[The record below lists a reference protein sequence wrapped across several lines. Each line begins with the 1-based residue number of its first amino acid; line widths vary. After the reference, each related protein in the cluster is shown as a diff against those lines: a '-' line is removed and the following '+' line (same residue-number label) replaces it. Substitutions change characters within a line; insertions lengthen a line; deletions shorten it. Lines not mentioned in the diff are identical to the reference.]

1 MGSRVSRFFFRAM
14 ARVLPSKVLSACLGA
29 ERFYIVKIKRKKA
42 MGMFP
47 ADKKVSIIASEKSW
61 IEGEAVRQ
69 LEMTAVWPGMVQVVG
84 MPDLHPGKGSPIGAA
99 FLTNGP
105 VYPSLVGNDI
115 GCGMG
120 LWQTDLLAR
129 KVKLDKLQS
138 WMEKFEYEASGTD
151 AEWVERFGLTPTA
164 HDASLGTIGG
174 GNHFAELL
182 RLEEV
187 VNAQVFSEAGLEKER
202 VFLLAHSGSRGLGEE
217 ILRSHTSKHGAG
229 PMPEGD
235 ESYLQKHDFAVRWAK
250 ANRAR
255 IAERVFELIRA
266 EGKPVL
272 DVCHNCVVN
281 VNGRCLHRKGAAPSD
296 EGLVV
301 VPGSR
306 GDLSYLVRP
315 LGNGVANGFS
325 LPHGAGRKWK
335 RSDCRGRLEH
345 RYSADSLK
353 RTNLGGRVICSDKDL
368 LFEEAPQAY
377 KDISTVIEDMTSRGF
392 MEVIAILRPVL
403 TFKKG

>member
-1 MGSRVSRFFFRAM
+1 M
-14 ARVLPSKVLSACLGA
+14 
-29 ERFYIVKIKRKKA
+29 I
-42 MGMFP
+42 
-47 ADKKVSIIASEKSW
+47 
-61 IEGEAVRQ
+61 
-69 LEMTAVWPGMVQVVG
+69 QVVG

-99 FLTNGP
+99 FITDGP

-120 LWQTDLLAR
+120 LWQTDFPAR
-129 KVKLDKLQS
+129 KVKLDKLQA
-138 WMEKFEYEASGTD
+138 WMEKFEDEPSGTNS
-151 AEWVERFGLTPTA
+151 EWVEKFGLTPTG

-182 RLEEV
+182 RLEEIV
-187 VNAQVFSEAGLEKER
+187 SKDEWSGAGLDKEAI
-202 VFLLAHSGSRGLGEE
+202 FLLAHSGSRGLGEE

-229 PMPEGD
+229 PMPAGD
-235 ESYLQKHDFAVRWAK
+235 DSYLQKHDFAVRWAK

-255 IAERVFELIRA
+255 IAERVFDLIRT

-272 DVCHNCVVN
+272 DVCHNCVTCL
-281 VNGRCLHRKGAAPSD
+281 GQDHWLHRKGAAPSN

-306 GDLSYLVRP
+306 GSLSYLVKP
-315 LGNGVANGFS
+315 LGDGVENAFS

-335 RSDCRGRLEH
+335 RSDCKGRLEH
-345 RYSADSLK
+345 RYSVESLK
-353 RTNLGGRVICSDKDL
+353 RTELGGRVICSDKDL

-377 KDISTVIEDMTSRGF
+377 KDIDMVTLDMTSRGF
-392 MEVIAILRPVL
+392 MEVVATLRPVL

>member
-1 MGSRVSRFFFRAM
+1 
-14 ARVLPSKVLSACLGA
+14 
-29 ERFYIVKIKRKKA
+29 VKIKRNKA
-42 MGMFP
+42 MGNYP
-47 ADKKVSIIASEKSW
+47 SNGKISILASEKSW

-69 LEMTAVWPGMVQVVG
+69 LELTAAWPGMIKVVG

-99 FLTNGP
+99 FVTDGS

-129 KVKLDKLQS
+129 KVKMDKLQA
-138 WMEKFEYEASGTD
+138 WMEKFEDEPAGTD
-151 AEWVERFGLTPTA
+151 AEWVEKFGLTPTP

-182 RLEEV
+182 RLEEI
-187 VNAQVFSEAGLEKER
+187 VNRDEWSTAGLDKDAI
-202 VFLLAHSGSRGLGEE
+202 FLLTHSGSRGLGEE

-229 PMPEGD
+229 PMPAGD
-235 ESYLQKHDFAVRWAK
+235 ESYLQKHDFAVKWAK

-255 IAERVFELIRA
+255 IAERVFDLIRA
-266 EGKPVL
+266 EGNQVL
-272 DVCHNCVVN
+272 DVCHNCVTCLGHN
-281 VNGRCLHRKGAAPSD
+281 RWLHRKGAAPSD
-296 EGLVV
+296 QGLVV

-306 GDLSYLVRP
+306 GSLSYLVKP
-315 LGNGVANGFS
+315 LGDGVTNAFS

-345 RYSADSLK
+345 RYSVDSLR
-353 RTNLGGRVICSDKDL
+353 RTDLGGRVICSDKDL

-377 KDISTVIEDMTSRGF
+377 KDIDTVVMDMTSPGF
-392 MEVIAILRPVL
+392 MEVVATLRPIL

>member
-1 MGSRVSRFFFRAM
+1 MGTTNPAVT
-14 ARVLPSKVLSACLGA
+14 K
-29 ERFYIVKIKRKKA
+29 KI
-42 MGMFP
+42 
-47 ADKKVSIIASEKSW
+47 SIIASEKSW
-61 IEGEAVRQ
+61 IEGEAIRQ
-69 LEMTAVWPGMVQVVG
+69 LETTAAWPGMVQVLG

-99 FLTNGP
+99 FITNGP
-105 VYPSLVGNDI
+105 IYPSLVGNDI

-129 KVKLDKLQS
+129 KVKLDKLQT
-138 WMEKFEYEASGTD
+138 WMEKFEDEPAGTD
-151 AEWVERFGLTPTA
+151 AEWVERFGLAPSG

-182 RLEEV
+182 RLEEL
-187 VNAQVFSEAGLEKER
+187 VNQHEFSAAGLEKDR
-202 VFLLAHSGSRGLGEE
+202 IFLLAHSGSRGLGEE
-217 ILRSHTSKHGAG
+217 ILRSHTSKHGTG
-229 PMPEGD
+229 PMPED
-235 ESYLQKHDFAVRWAK
+235 DDSYLQKHDLAVRWAK

-255 IAERVFELIRA
+255 IADRVFDLIRA
-266 EGKPVL
+266 EGRPIL
-272 DVCHNCVVN
+272 DVCHNCVTCL
-281 VNGRCLHRKGAAPSD
+281 GQDQWLHRKGAAPSD

-315 LGNGVANGFS
+315 LGDGVGNAFS

-345 RYSADSLK
+345 RYSVDSLR
-353 RTNLGGRVICSDKDL
+353 RTELGGRVICSDKEL

-377 KDISTVIEDMTSRGF
+377 KAIGTVVEDMTSRGF
-392 MEVIAILRPVL
+392 MEVVATLRPIL